1 MRFTWIKLHLIAA
14 SFFSLVLL
22 TMAVSGGGYLLDFKG
37 ETTATVIPADAIQ
50 LDFESATLE
59 ADVRQALETL
69 GIEHPFE
76 YLRTGGTTTVTRPT
90 SKTYYEFKQ
99 VNDAIVVTRHEPD
112 LQKVLVELHKGHGPQ
127 LFKTFQ
133 KFMAVGLVFVLLTG
147 LWLGIS
153 SKGLRTQTAI
163 SAGAGMVV
171 FVLLAFV
178 I

>member
-1 MRFTWIKLHLIAA
+1 MRLTWIKFHLIAA

-22 TMAVSGGGYLLDFKG
+22 LMAISGGGYLLDFKG
-37 ETTATVIPADAIQ
+37 ETTATVIPSDTIQ
-50 LDFESATLE
+50 LDFQAETLE
-59 ADVRQALETL
+59 QDVRNAFVSL
-69 GIEHPFE
+69 GIDHDFE
-76 YLRTGGTTTVTRPT
+76 YLRTGGASTVTRPT
-90 SKTYYEFKQ
+90 SRTYYEFSRAGSGVKL
-99 VNDAIVVTRHEPD
+99 TRHEPD

-133 KFMAVGLVFVLLTG
+133 KFMAAGLVFVLLTG

-153 SKGLRTQTAI
+153 SKGLRVQTAI
-163 SAGAGMVV
+163 SAGAGLVV